1 MSWVPKNPNTELGG
15 NGQSSPAHGD
25 IDDTFPATVN
35 RFGRRNYFGHQY
47 VPSFCYRNK
56 PSVGKKNKRS
66 HMNVMGNLHGKRGR
80 SYAVDIGKYKAHL
93 FLQAGDVRE
102 MLCDLGTK

>member
-1 MSWVPKNPNTELGG
+1 
-15 NGQSSPAHGD
+15 
-25 IDDTFPATVN
+25 
-35 RFGRRNYFGHQY
+35 
-47 VPSFCYRNK
+47 
-56 PSVGKKNKRS
+56 
-66 HMNVMGNLHGKRGR
+66 MNVMGNLHGKKGR